1 MIERREAQILR
12 LEAAVKDYASRVR
25 KAEGEASDLR
35 AALRE
40 ATEAREA
47 VEAEDERKFQAYE
60 AENNDLRAALEYER
74 GRLGEAVQ
82 SLESREARA
91 RLPDAV
97 QAKIDAVLM
106 ERDRERMRHKAEVN
120 GLNRHLELTQRE
132 LDRVRAEAADLEAT
146 VVKARTAANRGTYQT
161 GAPPASDRRIVGAM
175 MAQSTNEPEER
186 GGGDVLCRFL
196 LCLSLVCR
204 ALSCLSVC
212 LVCARC
218 EKMCARNHPTCNGW
232 ATPVRL

>member
-82 SLESREARA
+82 SLENREARA

-146 VVKARTAANRGTYQT
+146 VVKARTAANRGTIKLAHRPPAT
-161 GAPPASDRRIVGAM
+161 GA
-175 MAQSTNEPEER
+175 
-186 GGGDVLCRFL
+186 
-196 LCLSLVCR
+196 SL
-204 ALSCLSVC
+204 A
-212 LVCARC
+212 
-218 EKMCARNHPTCNGW
+218 P
-232 ATPVRL
+232 